1 MAEEPVPRDPITGGP
16 VPLVI
21 VVMGVTGAG
30 KTTVGMLLA
39 TELGWDFHDAD
50 DFHSTENIEW
60 MRAGHPLSDEQR
72 EPWLAAL
79 ETKISETLAAGRS
92 AVLACSALRGD
103 YRERLRAPAEG
114 GVHGQVRFVYLKI
127 PLAEARRRLKHRK
140 GHFMPASLVESQ
152 FLTLEEPHT
161 GLVVDG
167 THTPAELVQEIR
179 QVLEV

>member
-1 MAEEPVPRDPITGGP
+1 MTDPLVPTDPHPGGP

-39 TELGWDFHDAD
+39 TELGWPFHDAD
-50 DFHSTENIEW
+50 DFHSPENVEW
-60 MRAGHPLSDEQR
+60 MRAGNPLSDAQR

-79 ETKISETLAAGRS
+79 EAKIGETLRAGES

-103 YRERLRAPAEG
+103 YRERLRRPASG
-114 GVHGQVRFVYLKI
+114 LTGQVRFVYLKI
-127 PLAEARRRLKHRK
+127 PLDEARRRLKNRV

-152 FLTLEEPHT
+152 FATLEEPHS

-167 THTPAELVQEIR
+167 TLTPARIVE
-179 QVLEV
+179 EVRGALGV

>member
-1 MAEEPVPRDPITGGP
+1 MPHDPAPRDPLTGGP

-50 DFHSTENIEW
+50 DFHSPENIEW
-60 MRAGHPLSDEQR
+60 MRAGNPLTDSQR

-79 ETKISETLAAGRS
+79 EQQIRETLASGRS
-92 AVLACSALRGD
+92 AVLACSALRGE

-114 GVHGQVRFVYLKI
+114 SHPGQVRFVYLKI
-127 PLAEARRRLKHRK
+127 PLEQARRRLRHRTD
-140 GHFMPASLVESQ
+140 HFMPVSLVESQ
-152 FLTLEEPHT
+152 FQALEEPHT
-161 GLVVDG
+161 GVVVDG
-167 THTPAELVQEIR
+167 THTPADLVREIR
-179 QVLEV
+179 GVLEV